1 MGRPPGQVSGWLLV
15 LLLVSSAA
23 GCGEVVRQV
32 ESMQQGATAKTLS
45 VGMSR
50 EDLISLMG
58 EPKKRE
64 NYGKTEFL
72 IYETNYL
79 AFTDTG
85 RFTPIALVND
95 KVTGWG
101 HEYYGAV
108 VKAQSSWDSKV
119 N

>member
-1 MGRPPGQVSGWLLV
+1 MGRPLGSVSGWLLV
-15 LLLVSSAA
+15 LCVASSTA

-32 ESMQQGATAKTLS
+32 ESMQQSSTAKTLT

-50 EDLISLMG
+50 DDLISLMG
-58 EPKKRE
+58 QPKKRE
-64 NYGKTEFL
+64 NYGRTEFL

-79 AFTDTG
+79 AFTDSG
-85 RFTPIALVND
+85 RFTPIAVVNG
-95 KVTGWG
+95 KVIGWG

-108 VKAQSSWDSKV
+108 VKAQSTWDSKV